1 MAGLTEFLS
10 TGALDNSTQVVSLW
24 GQELLYQAREQI
36 FWDRFSGQVGENMP
50 IVWNTDLTK
59 SSGEIVKVDFLSKA
73 SGSGKS
79 DSETLAGSEEEATFY
94 QLDVKVA
101 YKRNAFAVHEAHQQK
116 TMHELSEWG
125 RKLSANWIA
134 DQIDNDIFD
143 KLDAQTT
150 NRLYGGAATSKA
162 TLTAG
167 DTLSAA
173 LISKAR
179 AKARSLY
186 IPQINVGGR
195 MLYIMVV
202 SSFAAYDLKQDTT
215 WREAQREAQAR
226 GNDNPLLSGM
236 LGIYDGV
243 ALFENDRV
251 EIGSNAGAGA
261 VSYAICHLVGGQAVG
276 FAWAMPPSEIRNVS
290 DYGATVGI
298 GAKAMWGCAAAVF
311 NGVPIGHIPVMVAAA
326 DPTS

>member
-1 MAGLTEFLS
+1 MAGLTNFT
-10 TGALDNSTQVVSLW
+10 TGGDNAAMVVSLW

-36 FWDRFSGQVGENMP
+36 FWDRFSGQAGSNAP
-50 IVWNTDLTK
+50 IIWNTDLTK
-59 SSGEIVKVDFLSKA
+59 ANGETVKVDFVSKA
-73 SGSGKS
+73 SGAGVSGTT
-79 DSETLAGSEEEATFY
+79 TLRAAEEEATFY
-94 QLDVKVA
+94 QLDVTVA
-101 YKRNAFAVHEAHQQK
+101 YKRNAFAVHKADQKKTVHQ
-116 TMHELSEWG
+116 LSEWG
-125 RKLSANWIA
+125 RVLSANWLA
-134 DQIDNDIFD
+134 DAIDNDIFD

-167 DTLSAA
+167 DTLTAA

-251 EIGSNAGAGA
+251 EIGSDAGAGA

-276 FAWAMPPSEIRNVS
+276 FAWALPPAEIRDVD
-290 DYGATVGI
+290 DYGARVGI
-298 GAKAMWGCAAAVF
+298 GAEAMWGCAAAVF
-311 NGVPIGHIPVMVAAA
+311 NSVPIGHIPVMVAAA